1 MTDFSAPDQTQRVT
15 VDGHEVVTYS
25 WGEGD
30 EVVFLLSGG
39 PGLPCRYLVEPH
51 LRLVDAGYRVVSYDQ
66 LGTGVS
72 DRPKDD
78 SLWHIERF
86 AREVETVREALG
98 LGAFH
103 LIGHSWGGWLGIE
116 YAVTFPRGLKS
127 FVIADSAGDI
137 PHLVS
142 ELGRLRASLGPETVR
157 MMQRR
162 EAEGSIDHP
171 EYQAAETLLNYR
183 HVCRLEQWPE
193 PLTASIE
200 DWNKDPYET
209 VQGPNEFLYTGNL
222 KDWNRLEE
230 MVSIGQPCLVVVGAY
245 DELTPACALRMHKA
259 LPNAEMAVF
268 AQSSHTPFYEEPE
281 AYFTRVEA
289 FLGRCAAR

>member
-1 MTDFSAPDQTQRVT
+1 MTDFSAPDQTRRVKI
-15 VDGHEVVTYS
+15 DGHEVVTYS
-25 WGEGD
+25 WGDGD
-30 EVVFLLSGG
+30 EIVFLLSGG
-39 PGLPCRYLVEPH
+39 PGLPCRYVVEPH

-66 LGTGVS
+66 LGTGAS

-86 AREVETVREALG
+86 ARELETVRNALG
-98 LGAFH
+98 LGPLH

-116 YAVTFPRGLKS
+116 YAVTFPEGLKS

-142 ELGRLRASLGPETVR
+142 ELNRLRSALGPETVR

-162 EAEGSIDHP
+162 EAEDTIEHP
-171 EYQAAETLLNYR
+171 EYQAANTLLSYR
-183 HVCRLEQWPE
+183 HVCRLDQWPE
-193 PLTASIE
+193 PLSASIE

-222 KDWNRLEE
+222 KDWNRITE
-230 MVSIGQPCLVVVGAY
+230 MGSIEQPCLVVVGAY

-259 LPNAEMAVF
+259 LPNSEMAVLPE
-268 AQSSHTPFYEEPE
+268 SSHTPFYEEPE
-281 AYFTRVEA
+281 AYFARVEP
-289 FLGRCAAR
+289 FLQRHSAK

>member
-1 MTDFSAPDQTQRVT
+1 MADFAAPDQTQRVT

-66 LGTGVS
+66 LGTGAS

-116 YAVTFPRGLKS
+116 YAVIFPQGLKS

-142 ELGRLRASLGPETVR
+142 ELGRLRSSLGPETVR

-222 KDWNRLEE
+222 KDWNRIAD
-230 MVSIGQPCLVVVGAY
+230 MAAIAQPCLVVVGAY

-259 LPNAEMAVF
+259 LPNAGIAVF
-268 AQSSHTPFYEEPE
+268 PQSSHTPFYEEPE
-281 AYFTRVEA
+281 AYFARVEA
-289 FLGRCAAR
+289 FLGQCSAR

>member
-1 MTDFSAPDQTQRVT
+1 MTDFSAPDQTERVK

-30 EVVFLLSGG
+30 EVVLLLSGG
-39 PGLPCRYLVEPH
+39 PGLPCRYVAEPH

-66 LGTGVS
+66 LGTGAS

-78 SLWHIERF
+78 SLWHVERS
-86 AREVETVREALG
+86 ARELETVRNALG
-98 LGAFH
+98 LGPFH
-103 LIGHSWGGWLGIE
+103 LIGHSWGGWMGIE
-116 YAVTFPRGLKS
+116 YAVTFPEGLKS

-142 ELGRLRASLGPETVR
+142 ELNRLRSALGPETVR

-162 EAEGSIDHP
+162 EAEDSIDHP
-171 EYQAAETLLNYR
+171 EYQAAITLLDYR
-183 HVCRLEQWPE
+183 HVCRLEQWPA
-193 PLTASIE
+193 PLTESIA
-200 DWNKDPYET
+200 DWNKDPYEV

-222 KDWNRLEE
+222 KDWNRIDE
-230 MVSIGQPCLVVVGAY
+230 MRSVEQPCLVVVGAY

-259 LPNAEMAVF
+259 LPNSEMAVF
-268 AQSSHTPFYEEPE
+268 PESSHTPFYEEPE

-289 FLGRCAAR
+289 FLQRHSAR

>member
-25 WGEGD
+25 WGEGE

-66 LGTGVS
+66 LGTGAS
-72 DRPKDD
+72 ERPKDD

-116 YAVTFPRGLKS
+116 YAVTFPQGLKS

-142 ELGRLRASLGPETVR
+142 ELERLRSALGPETVR

-200 DWNKDPYET
+200 DWNRDPYET

-230 MVSIGQPCLVVVGAY
+230 MASIEQPCLVVVGAY

-259 LPNAEMAVF
+259 LPNAGMAVF

-281 AYFTRVEA
+281 AYFARVEA
-289 FLGRCAAR
+289 FLEQCSPR